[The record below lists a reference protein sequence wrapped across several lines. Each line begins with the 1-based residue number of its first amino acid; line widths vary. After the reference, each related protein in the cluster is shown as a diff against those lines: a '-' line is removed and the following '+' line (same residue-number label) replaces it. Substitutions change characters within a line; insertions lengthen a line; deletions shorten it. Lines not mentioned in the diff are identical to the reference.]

1 MLSLLE
7 TVAKMC
13 DFDLMDK
20 TILYQ
25 NQTPPI
31 IDVALL
37 ILLKNYHRNSIGL
50 NSIYCLQYYNN

>member
-7 TVAKMC
+7 TVANMC

-31 IDVALL
+31 IVVALL
-37 ILLKNYHRNSIGL
+37 ILLKKLS
-50 NSIYCLQYYNN
+50 